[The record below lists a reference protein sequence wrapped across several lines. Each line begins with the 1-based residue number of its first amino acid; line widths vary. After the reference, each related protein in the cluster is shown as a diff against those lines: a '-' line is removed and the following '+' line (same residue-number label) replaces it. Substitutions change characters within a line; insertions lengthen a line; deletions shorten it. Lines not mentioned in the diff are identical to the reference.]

1 LQDGVV
7 PRTALP
13 RVLAAIER
21 LSEEHGLAV
30 ANVFHAGDGNLH
42 PLILYRAD
50 EPGVNERVT
59 ALGAAILKL
68 CLDAGGSISGEH
80 GVGSDKRCYMDWM
93 FSPDDL
99 ETMQLV
105 RRAFDPDGLA
115 NPGKIF
121 PTPKSCG
128 ESARRWVELKEEGQ
142 RLPEGVELY

>member
-1 LQDGVV
+1 M
-7 PRTALP
+7 
-13 RVLAAIER
+13 
-21 LSEEHGLAV
+21 
-30 ANVFHAGDGNLH
+30 
-42 PLILYRAD
+42 
-50 EPGVNERVT
+50 
-59 ALGAAILKL
+59 KL

-121 PTPKSCG
+121 PTPKTCG
-128 ESARRWVELKEEGQ
+128 ESARRWVELKEEG
-142 RLPEGVELY
+142 RKLPDGVELY